1 MAKALSTWKV
11 FPHGPFEQIDDNLWR
26 VEQKMPKMPLW
37 RVMAVARM
45 NDGRL
50 VIHNGIALDDPSM
63 KAIEAL
69 GDPAFLLVPNG
80 YHRLDARIY
89 KDRYPGLKVVAPRGA
104 RAKVEEVVPV
114 DLTYEQFPGDES
126 VRLETLEGTGEQEG
140 AVLVRSGGKTSLI
153 FNDAVF
159 NMPHQPGFN
168 GFVIKMIGSS
178 GGPKITRI
186 ARLFLVKDKKS
197 FRAHLERLADLPGL
211 TRILVSHHETIVDDP
226 GGTLRRVAAT
236 I

>member
-45 NDGRL
+45 TDGRL
-50 VIHNGIALDDPSM
+50 VIHNGIALDDPAM

-89 KDRYPGLKVVAPRGA
+89 KDRYPNLRVVAPRGS

-126 VRLETLEGTGEQEG
+126 VRLETLDGTGEQEG
-140 AVLVRSGGKTSLI
+140 AVIVRSGGKTSVI

-159 NMPHQPGFN
+159 NMPHQPGVE

-178 GGPKITRI
+178 GGPKITRV
-186 ARLFLVKDKKS
+186 ARLFLVKDRKS

-211 TRILVSHHETIVDDP
+211 THILVSHHETIATDP
-226 GGTLRRVAAT
+226 AGTLRRVAAT

>member
-1 MAKALSTWKV
+1 MAKALSSWKV
-11 FPHGPFEQIDDNLWR
+11 FPHGPFEQIDANLWR

-45 NDGRL
+45 TDGRL

-89 KDRYPGLKVVAPRGA
+89 KDRYPNLRVVAPRGS

-140 AVLVRSGGKTSLI
+140 VVIVCSGGKTSVIL
-153 FNDAVF
+153 NDVVF
-159 NMPHQPGFN
+159 NMPHQPGFE
-168 GFVIKMIGSS
+168 GLIIKLIGSS

-186 ARLFLVKDKKS
+186 ARLLLVKNS
-197 FRAHLERLADLPGL
+197 RAFRAHLERLAALPGL
-211 TRILVSHHETIVDDP
+211 NRVLVSHHETITHDP
-226 GGTLRRVAAT
+226 AGALRRVAAT
-236 I
+236 L

>member
-1 MAKALSTWKV
+1 
-11 FPHGPFEQIDDNLWR
+11 
-26 VEQKMPKMPLW
+26 MPKMPLW

-89 KDRYPGLKVVAPRGA
+89 KDRYPNLKVVAPRGS
-104 RAKVEEVVPV
+104 RAKVEEVLPV

-126 VRLETLEGTGEQEG
+126 VRLETLDGTGEQEG
-140 AVLVRSGGKTSLI
+140 VVLVSSGQKTSLI

-159 NMPHQPGFN
+159 NMPHQPGVE
-168 GFVIKMIGSS
+168 GLVLKMIGSS
-178 GGPKITRI
+178 GGPKVTRI
-186 ARLFLVKDKKS
+186 AHLFLVKNKKS

-226 GGTLRRVAAT
+226 GGTLRRVVAT
-236 I
+236 L